1 MSITKPVGSKGLR
14 SLDNLTQKHL
24 YFDKPSDSSKL
35 YANSSLKDLIGVKKQ
50 LKHVKTLKP

>member
-1 MSITKPVGSKGLR
+1 MSITKPVGSKGL
-14 SLDNLTQKHL
+14 
-24 YFDKPSDSSKL
+24 FIDKPSDSSKL